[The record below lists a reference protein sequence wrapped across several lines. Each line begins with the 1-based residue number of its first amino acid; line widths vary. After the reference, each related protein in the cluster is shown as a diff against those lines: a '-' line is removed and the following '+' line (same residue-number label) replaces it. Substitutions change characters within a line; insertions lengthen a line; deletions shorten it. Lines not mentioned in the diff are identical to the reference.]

1 MRRGESSLCG
11 ALMTHKV
18 PHKVPH
24 KLPHKTDVGFLEPIP
39 HGGGVH
45 ENARIFGVSFIKCKN
60 ARRRPLPALA
70 GGVLVSFPKS
80 QTKGL

>member
-11 ALMTHKV
+11 ALMTHKLSHKV

-24 KLPHKTDVGFLEPIP
+24 KTDIGFLEPIP

-45 ENARIFGVSFIKCKN
+45 ANARIFGASYN
-60 ARRRPLPALA
+60 
-70 GGVLVSFPKS
+70 
-80 QTKGL
+80 

>member
-18 PHKVPH
+18 PHK
-24 KLPHKTDVGFLEPIP
+24 LPHKTDIGFLEPIP

-45 ENARIFGVSFIKCKN
+45 ENAHKCTHF
-60 ARRRPLPALA
+60 R
-70 GGVLVSFPKS
+70 S
-80 QTKGL
+80 

>member
-11 ALMTHKV
+11 SLMT
-18 PHKVPH
+18 HKVPH

-45 ENARIFGVSFIKCKN
+45 ENARKCTHFRSKFYQMQKRTQKAPSCPCKGV
-60 ARRRPLPALA
+60 
-70 GGVLVSFPKS
+70 
-80 QTKGL
+80 GL